1 MVRHV
6 VMFVVALLIAP
17 VVVAQAGYPNR
28 PIRVVVPWPAGGG
41 TDVVARMVTQRMA
54 VVLGQPLVID
64 NRAGAGGNIGLDF
77 ASKAPAD
84 GYTLAVSTAG
94 AAINHT
100 LAKNLPFNVLK
111 DFEPVVLLAVN
122 QGVLVVNPAFPA
134 SSVKDFIAYA
144 KAKPGVVTYGS
155 NGQGSATHL
164 WTELFKMKA
173 GVDLV
178 HVPYKGAAPAIN
190 DLLGGQI
197 DAMFV
202 DVAAALPHIRAGKMK
217 ALGIGAAARFDGLPD
232 VPTIAEAGVPGFEAR
247 SMTGLLVPAGTPKET
262 IGMLNMAAL
271 KALADP
277 EVRQGLAALAVV
289 PGGETPEFFARA
301 LRSEVDQWASV
312 ISAAKIEAP

>member
-1 MVRHV
+1 MVGR
-6 VMFVVALLIAP
+6 FLLFAAALLVAP
-17 VVVAQAGYPNR
+17 VVPGQSYPDR

-41 TDVVARMVTQRMA
+41 TDVVARMVTNRMA
-54 VVLGQPLVID
+54 TALGQSVVID

-100 LAKNLPFNVLK
+100 LAKNLPFNILK
-111 DFEPVVLLAVN
+111 DFEPIVILAIN

-134 SSVKDFIAYA
+134 STVKEFIAYA

-164 WTELFKMKA
+164 WSELFEMKA

-197 DAMFV
+197 NAMFV
-202 DVAAALPHIRAGKMK
+202 DIAAALPHIKAGKMK
-217 ALGIGAAARFDGLPD
+217 PLGVGSLSRFDGLPD
-232 VPTIAEAGVPGFEAR
+232 VPTIDEAGVPGFEAR
-247 SMTGLLVPAGTPKET
+247 SMTGLLAPAGTPKEAVRL
-262 IGMLNMAAL
+262 LNAAAL

-277 EVRQGLAALAVV
+277 EVRKGLAALAVI
-289 PGGETPEFFARA
+289 PGGDTPEQFARA
-301 LRSEVDQWASV
+301 LRNEVDQWASV
-312 ISAAKIEAP
+312 ISTAKIEAP

>member
-1 MVRHV
+1 MVGRFILFAAALLV
-6 VMFVVALLIAP
+6 APVALG
-17 VVVAQAGYPNR
+17 QSYPDR

-41 TDVVARMVTQRMA
+41 TDVVARMVTSRMA
-54 VVLGQPLVID
+54 TALGQSIVID

-100 LAKNLPFNVLK
+100 LAKNLPFNVLN
-111 DFEPVVLLAVN
+111 DFDPIVILAIN
-122 QGVLVVNPAFPA
+122 QGVLVVDPAFPA
-134 SSVKDFIAYA
+134 ASVKEFIAYA

-164 WTELFKMKA
+164 WSELFEMKA

-197 DAMFV
+197 NAMFV
-202 DVAAALPHIRAGKMK
+202 DIAAALPHIKAGKMK
-217 ALGIGAAARFDGLPD
+217 PLGVGSLSRFDGLPD
-232 VPTIAEAGVPGFEAR
+232 VPTISEAGVPGFEAR
-247 SMTGLLVPAGTPKET
+247 SMTGLLAPAGTPKEAVRL
-262 IGMLNMAAL
+262 LNAAAL

-277 EVRQGLAALAVV
+277 EVRKGLAALAVI
-289 PGGETPEFFARA
+289 PGGDTPEQFSRA
-301 LRSEVDQWASV
+301 LRNEVEQWASV
-312 ISAAKIEAP
+312 INTAKIEAP

>member
-1 MVRHV
+1 MVGRFVLFVAAALLV
-6 VMFVVALLIAP
+6 VPVALG
-17 VVVAQAGYPNR
+17 QSYPAR

-41 TDVVARMVTQRMA
+41 TDVVARMVTSRMA
-54 VVLGQPLVID
+54 TALGQPIVID

-111 DFEPVVLLAVN
+111 DFEPIVILAIN

-134 SSVKDFIAYA
+134 SSVKELIAYA

-164 WTELFKMKA
+164 WSELFEMKA

-178 HVPYKGAAPAIN
+178 HIPYKGAAPAIN

-197 DAMFV
+197 NAMFV
-202 DVAAALPHIRAGKMK
+202 DIAAALPHIKAGKMK
-217 ALGIGAAARFDGLPD
+217 PLGVGSLSRFDGLPD
-232 VPTIAEAGVPGFEAR
+232 VPTISEAGVPGFEAR
-247 SMTGLLVPAGTPKET
+247 SMTGLLAPAGTPREAVRL
-262 IGMLNMAAL
+262 LNAAAL

-277 EVRQGLAALAVV
+277 EVRKGLAALAVI
-289 PGGETPEFFARA
+289 PGGDTPEHFSRA
-301 LRSEVDQWASV
+301 LRNEVDQWAGV

>member
-1 MVRHV
+1 MVGR
-6 VMFVVALLIAP
+6 FLLFAAALLVAP
-17 VVVAQAGYPNR
+17 VVPGQSYPDR

-41 TDVVARMVTQRMA
+41 TDVVARMVSNRMA
-54 VVLGQPLVID
+54 TALGQSVVID

-100 LAKNLPFNVLK
+100 LAKNLPFNILK
-111 DFEPVVLLAVN
+111 DFEPIVILAIN

-134 SSVKDFIAYA
+134 STVKEFIAYA

-164 WTELFKMKA
+164 WSELFEMKA

-197 DAMFV
+197 NAMFV
-202 DVAAALPHIRAGKMK
+202 DIAAALPHIKAGKMK
-217 ALGIGAAARFDGLPD
+217 PLGVGSLRRFDGLPD
-232 VPTIAEAGVPGFEAR
+232 VPTIDEAGVPGFEAR
-247 SMTGLLVPAGTPKET
+247 SMTGLLAPAGTPKEAVRL
-262 IGMLNMAAL
+262 LNAAAL

-277 EVRQGLAALAVV
+277 EVRKGLAALAVI
-289 PGGETPEFFARA
+289 PGGDTPEQFSRA
-301 LRSEVDQWASV
+301 LRNEVDQWASV
-312 ISAAKIEAP
+312 I

>member
-1 MVRHV
+1 MVGR
-6 VMFVVALLIAP
+6 FVLFAAALLFAP
-17 VVVAQAGYPNR
+17 VVVGQSYPDR

-41 TDVVARMVTQRMA
+41 TDVVARMVTSRMA
-54 VVLGQPLVID
+54 TALGQPMVID

-100 LAKNLPFNVLK
+100 LAKNLPFNVLR
-111 DFEPVVLLAVN
+111 DFEPIVILAIN

-134 SSVKDFIAYA
+134 SSVKEFIAHA

-164 WTELFKMKA
+164 WSELFEMKA

-202 DVAAALPHIRAGKMK
+202 DIAAALPHIKAGKMK
-217 ALGIGAAARFDGLPD
+217 PLGIGSLNRFDGLPD
-232 VPTIAEAGVPGFEAR
+232 VPTISEAGVPGFEAR
-247 SMTGLLVPAGTPKET
+247 SMTGLLAPAGTPREAVRL
-262 IGMLNMAAL
+262 LNAAAL

-277 EVRQGLAALAVV
+277 EVRNGLAALAVI
-289 PGGETPEFFARA
+289 PGGDTPEHFSRA